1 ILWFLSTFPQPP
13 AGFQGSPIEYSFA
26 GRIGQ
31 ALASV
36 FEPIGF
42 NWQIA
47 VALIPGL
54 AAREVMVA
62 ALGTVYALSQTGDDV
77 GSALAPLIAANW
89 SLATGLSLLVWFVF
103 APQCL
108 ATLAVVRKEMGG
120 WLMPVGMAVF
130 LFSLAYA
137 ASFVTYRLVLGLGG
151 VG

>member
-1 ILWFLSTFPQPP
+1 
-13 AGFQGSPIEYSFA
+13 
-26 GRIGQ
+26 
-31 ALASV
+31 V

-54 AAREVMVA
+54 AAREVVVS

-77 GSALAPLIAANW
+77 GTALGPLIGADW
-89 SLATGLSLLVWFVF
+89 SLATGLSLLIWFVF

-120 WLMPVGMAVF
+120 WAMPVTMATF
-130 LFSLAYA
+130 LFALAYG
-137 ASFVTYRLVLGLGG
+137 ASFITYRLAAAWGFA
-151 VG
+151 